1 LTTIIPALLAAAL
14 ISLLGSVAL
23 AVGAGLLRFAGAARL
38 ALTEGIEVEADSSGR
53 GSAAGIVHR
62 GIVGGLIL
70 ALAALLLRTV
80 ATGHAPWSNLHEF
93 SAAFGAG
100 VMAVYLFVDRGQR
113 IRGLAPAVAVIAA
126 ALIGL
131 SLTLNSRIDPLVP
144 ALQQPLLLTVHV
156 GAAMLAY
163 AISAVAFAAAGGELL
178 QRFSGGSIG
187 WLPSADA
194 CRAAA
199 DRSVVLAFPVLTIA
213 IVLGSVWAN
222 LAWRSYWSNDPKELA
237 AAATW
242 LVYGAYLHVAGRRD
256 RWAVLAPWLLV
267 LGFVGVLFT
276 YLGAGLV
283 FVGEHSYANP

>member
-1 LTTIIPALLAAAL
+1 MATLIPALLAAAL
-14 ISLLGSVAL
+14 ISLLGSAAL
-23 AVGAGLLRFAGAARL
+23 ALGGGLLRFAAAARL
-38 ALTEGIEVEADSSGR
+38 ALSEGVDVDDASRPWFGAR
-53 GSAAGIVHR
+53 AVHFGIVA
-62 GIVGGLIL
+62 GLAFAL
-70 ALAALLLRTV
+70 TALAARTFV
-80 ATGHAPWSNLHEF
+80 TGHAPWSNLHEF

-100 VMAVYLFVDRGQR
+100 VMAVYLYLDRGER
-113 IRGLAPAVAVIAA
+113 IRGLAPAIAIIAA
-126 ALIGL
+126 SLIGL
-131 SLTLNSRIDPLVP
+131 SLVLDSRIDPLVP

-163 AISAVAFAAAGGELL
+163 AISAVAFAAAAGELL
-178 QRFSGGSIG
+178 QRVSGGALA
-187 WLPSADA
+187 WLPSAAA

-199 DRSVVLAFPVLTIA
+199 DRSVILAFPVLTLA

-256 RWAVLAPWLLV
+256 RWAALAPWLLV
-267 LGFVGVLFT
+267 LGFCGVLFT

>member
-1 LTTIIPALLAAAL
+1 VATIIPALLAAAL

-38 ALTEGIEVEADSSGR
+38 ALSEGIEVETGPRGR
-53 GSAAGIVHR
+53 SSAASIVHP
-62 GIVGGLIL
+62 GVVLGLL
-70 ALAALLLRTV
+70 LTLAALLLRTV

-100 VMAVYLFVDRGQR
+100 VIAVYLFVDRGQR
-113 IRGLAPAVAVIAA
+113 IRGLAPVVAIIAA

-131 SLTLNSRIDPLVP
+131 SLALDSRIDPLVP

-163 AISAVAFAAAGGELL
+163 AISAVAFAAAAGELV
-178 QRFSGGSIG
+178 QRFSGGSIS
-187 WLPSADA
+187 WLPSAAA

-199 DRSVVLAFPVLTIA
+199 DRSVILAFPVLTIA

-256 RWAVLAPWLLV
+256 RWAALAPWLLV

-276 YLGAGLV
+276 YLGAGLI

>member
-1 LTTIIPALLAAAL
+1 VATLIPALLAAAL
-14 ISLLGSVAL
+14 ISLVGSVAL
-23 AVGAGLLRFAGAARL
+23 ALGGGLLQFAGAARL
-38 ALTEGIEVEADSSGR
+38 ALSEGVDVDDPSRPRFGAR
-53 GSAAGIVHR
+53 TVHFGIVAS
-62 GIVGGLIL
+62 LAFAL
-70 ALAALLLRTV
+70 TALAARSFV
-80 ATGHAPWSNLHEF
+80 TGHAPWSNLHEF

-100 VMAVYLFVDRGQR
+100 VMAVYLYLDRGER
-113 IRGLAPAVAVIAA
+113 IRGLAPAIAIIAA
-126 ALIGL
+126 SLIGL
-131 SLTLNSRIDPLVP
+131 SLVLDSRVDPLVP

-163 AISAVAFAAAGGELL
+163 AISAVAFAAAAGELL
-178 QRFSGGSIG
+178 QRFSGGAVR
-187 WLPSADA
+187 WLPSAAA

-199 DRSVVLAFPVLTIA
+199 DRSVILAFPVLTLA

-256 RWAVLAPWLLV
+256 RWAALAAWLLV
-267 LGFVGVLFT
+267 LGFAGVLFT

>member
-1 LTTIIPALLAAAL
+1 MAILTPALLAAAL
-14 ISLLGSVAL
+14 VALLASIGL
-23 AVGAGLLRFAGAARL
+23 AVGAGLFRFAGAARL
-38 ALTEGIEVEADSSGR
+38 ALSEGVELPAGTGR
-53 GSAAGIVHR
+53 ASTTAIVHA
-62 GIVGGLIL
+62 GLVL
-70 ALAALLLRTV
+70 ALALALGALLLRTL

-93 SAAFGAG
+93 TAAFATG
-100 VMAVYLFVDRGQR
+100 VMVIYVYLERGQR
-113 IRGLAPAVAVIAA
+113 IRGLAPVIAGIAA
-126 ALIGL
+126 ALLGL
-131 SLTLNSRIDPLVP
+131 SLVLDSRIDPLVP

-163 AISAVAFAAAGGELL
+163 AISAVAFAAAAGELL
-178 QRFSGGSIG
+178 QRSSRGSIS

-199 DRSVVLAFPVLTIA
+199 DRSVLLAFPVLTIA

-242 LVYGAYLHVAGRRD
+242 LVYGAYLHAAGRRD
-256 RWAVLAPWLLV
+256 RWAAIAPWLLM

-276 YLGAGLV
+276 YLGAGLI

>member
-1 LTTIIPALLAAAL
+1 VATIIPALLAAAL

-23 AVGAGLLRFAGAARL
+23 FVGGSLLRFAGAARL
-38 ALTEGIEVEADSSGR
+38 ALSEGIYEDAGPSGR
-53 GSAAGIVHR
+53 GSATSVVHLGIVL
-62 GIVGGLIL
+62 GL
-70 ALAALLLRTV
+70 ALALIALLLRTV
-80 ATGHAPWSNLHEF
+80 VTGHAPWSNLHEF
-93 SAAFGAG
+93 SAAFGAS

-113 IRGLAPAVAVIAA
+113 IRGLAPAVAIIAA
-126 ALIGL
+126 ALLGL
-131 SLTLNSRIDPLVP
+131 SLALDSRIDPLVP

-178 QRFSGGSIG
+178 QRFSRGTIH
-187 WLPSADA
+187 WLPTADA

-199 DRSVVLAFPVLTIA
+199 DRSVVLAFPVLTVA

-256 RWAVLAPWLLV
+256 RWARLAPWLLV

-276 YLGAGLV
+276 YLGAGLI

>member
-1 LTTIIPALLAAAL
+1 MATIIQPLLAAAL

-23 AVGAGLLRFAGAARL
+23 AAGAGLLRFAGAARL
-38 ALTEGIEVEADSSGR
+38 ALSEGIEVETGSPGR
-53 GSAAGIVHR
+53 SSAASIVHP
-62 GIVGGLIL
+62 GVVLGLL
-70 ALAALLLRTV
+70 LTLAALVLRTID
-80 ATGHAPWSNLHEF
+80 TGHAPWSNLHEF

-113 IRGLAPAVAVIAA
+113 MRGLAPVVAIIAA

-131 SLTLNSRIDPLVP
+131 SLALDSRIDPLVP

-163 AISAVAFAAAGGELL
+163 AISAVAFAAAAGELV
-178 QRFSGGSIG
+178 QRFSGGSMS
-187 WLPSADA
+187 WLPSAAA

-199 DRSVVLAFPVLTIA
+199 DRSVILAFPVLTIA

-256 RWAVLAPWLLV
+256 WLAALAPWLLV
-267 LGFVGVLFT
+267 LGFIGVLFT

>member
-1 LTTIIPALLAAAL
+1 VATLIPALLAAAL

-23 AVGAGLLRFAGAARL
+23 ALGGGLLRFAGAARL
-38 ALTEGIEVEADSSGR
+38 ALSEGVEVDDARRPRFG
-53 GSAAGIVHR
+53 AHTVHFGIVAA
-62 GIVGGLIL
+62 LAFAL
-70 ALAALLLRTV
+70 TALAARTFV
-80 ATGHAPWSNLHEF
+80 TGHAPWSNLHEF
-93 SAAFGAG
+93 SAAFAAG
-100 VMAVYLFVDRGQR
+100 VMAVYLYLDRGEP

-126 ALIGL
+126 SLIGL
-131 SLTLNSRIDPLVP
+131 SLALDSRVDPLVP
-144 ALQQPLLLTVHV
+144 ALQQPVLLTVHV

-178 QRFSGGSIG
+178 QRLSGGALR
-187 WLPSADA
+187 WLPSTAA

-199 DRSVVLAFPVLTIA
+199 DRSVILAFPVLTLA

-256 RWAVLAPWLLV
+256 RWATLAPWLLV
-267 LGFVGVLFT
+267 LGFGGVLLT